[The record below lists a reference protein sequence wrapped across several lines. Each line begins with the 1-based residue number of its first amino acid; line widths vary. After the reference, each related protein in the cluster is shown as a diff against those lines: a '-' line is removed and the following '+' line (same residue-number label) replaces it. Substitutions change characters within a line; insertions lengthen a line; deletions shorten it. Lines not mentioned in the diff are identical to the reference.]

1 MCLFSFT
8 IYRIYVAS
16 QHFLFRQVPEW
27 FDGASATW
35 TSNTLLC
42 EWVMCNAGERL
53 LVGVC
58 TSMCRKTG
66 MQHMIDRMLSKADLK
81 DISWRLPVTDCCTD
95 LTNFSSHLTKFC
107 TGQGDLVQAWQL
119 YYLPV
124 TSSYSTEQAK
134 VQTRQK
140 YIDLAALGQTRQK
153 YRHGSFS
160 TDQATLVHTRQL

>member
-1 MCLFSFT
+1 
-8 IYRIYVAS
+8 
-16 QHFLFRQVPEW
+16 
-27 FDGASATW
+27 
-35 TSNTLLC
+35 
-42 EWVMCNAGERL
+42 
-53 LVGVC
+53 
-58 TSMCRKTG
+58 
-66 MQHMIDRMLSKADLK
+66 MIDRMLSKADLK

-119 YYLPV
+119 YYL

-140 YIDLAALGQTRQK
+140 YIDLAAVGQTRQK

>member
-1 MCLFSFT
+1 
-8 IYRIYVAS
+8 
-16 QHFLFRQVPEW
+16 
-27 FDGASATW
+27 
-35 TSNTLLC
+35 
-42 EWVMCNAGERL
+42 
-53 LVGVC
+53 
-58 TSMCRKTG
+58 
-66 MQHMIDRMLSKADLK
+66 MIDRMLSKADLK

-119 YYLPV
+119 YYL

-153 YRHGSFS
+153 
-160 TDQATLVHTRQL
+160 